1 MNLLDHYTLHALQ
14 PVKLHAEW
22 LRAMAPNAGCQAR
35 VELKLAPMTPLAPL
49 AFEYH
54 LQARLHCLGLP
65 TAESPDSEAFFVV
78 EVVLNATYREN
89 GPASLSFETFSRE
102 HVSLARQLYP
112 LLHLEAQSLLNQLGL
127 SQIRLPPDL
136 SATETPP
143 ERMH

>member
-22 LRAMAPNAGCQAR
+22 LRPMAPNAGCQAR

-65 TAESPDSEAFFVV
+65 TAESPDADAYFVV

-89 GPASLSFETFSRE
+89 GPASLSFEVFSRE

-112 LLHLEAQSLLNQLGL
+112 LLHVEAQSLLNQLGL

-136 SATETPP
+136 SSSELPP

>member
-14 PVKLHAEW
+14 PVKLYAEW
-22 LRAMAPNAGCQAR
+22 LRWMAPNVACQAR

-49 AFEYH
+49 AFEYN

-65 TAESPDSEAFFVV
+65 TAESPETEAYFVV

-89 GPASLSFETFSRE
+89 GPASLNFETFSRE
-102 HVSLARQLYP
+102 HVSLARQLHP
-112 LLHLEAQSLLNQLGL
+112 LLHVEAQSLLNQLGL
-127 SQIRLPPDL
+127 PQIRLPPDL
-136 SATETPP
+136 SPVETPP